1 MDRSRFDGWES
12 FMDCSGLAVVAG
24 PCSAESREQVLRTA
38 EALGKAGVSV
48 FRAGVWKPRTRPGNF
63 EGAGDSALPWLAE
76 ARAVTGMK
84 VGTEVASGKHV
95 EAVLGAGLDFVW
107 IGARTVTNPFLVQ
120 EIADSLKSADIP
132 VFIKNPV
139 NPDLELWAGAIE
151 RIRHSG
157 IGRIAAVHRGV
168 TSYSRMIYRN
178 DPHWQMAIALR
189 LRFPALPMFCDP
201 SHIAGDRKYVGE
213 IAAKAMDLDFDGLFI
228 ESHIEPR
235 EALSDAAQQLT
246 PDDLSSLLSSIE
258 PKENGCAGSPYRE
271 SLPVSVFDIGYH
283 VLQVKDHGDSY
294 LYVVADTRVG
304 LCRCMLFD
312 ADILHGTDSGS
323 LQIGIKIVIDKTVPV
338 VQFSADGNSHV
349 FREVPAELNQYYIVV
364 FPVCRIIS
372 AVCVQNHIL
381 NELLYLACGCKGA
394 EADGT

>member
-38 EALGKAGVSV
+38 EALGKAGISL

-76 ARAVTGMK
+76 VRAVTGMK

-95 EAVLGAGLDFVW
+95 AAVLGAGLDFVW

-120 EIADSLKSADIP
+120 EIADSLKGADIP

-139 NPDLELWAGAIE
+139 NPDMELWAGAIE

-168 TSYSRMIYRN
+168 TSYSRIIYRN

-246 PDDLSSLLSSIE
+246 PDDLSSLLSSIK

-271 SLPVSVFDIGYH
+271 SIDQLRAKIDEIDDNLVSLLAERMETSGKIGSYKRRGSIPILQGSRWDA
-283 VLQVKDHGDSY
+283 VLERVVK
-294 LYVVADTRVG
+294 
-304 LCRCMLFD
+304 
-312 ADILHGTDSGS
+312 
-323 LQIGIKIVIDKTVPV
+323 Q
-338 VQFSADGNSHV
+338 
-349 FREVPAELNQYYIVV
+349 
-364 FPVCRIIS
+364 
-372 AVCVQNHIL
+372 
-381 NELLYLACGCKGA
+381 A
-394 EADGT
+394 EAYGLDTGFVTDVFNRIHRASIERQEHCGDD